1 MKCTILAAL
10 LTIAIGACS
19 CSRNQHQVNDRD
31 AQRSTVIAE
40 PSVPSQLDFT
50 ARTLDGTPL
59 AGASLYGK
67 PAVLW
72 FWAPQQPEAGQ
83 QAALLQ
89 AAAARNSDIA
99 FVGIART
106 RPRPVTEFDGQHQMA
121 FTQIVDPDAAI
132 AMRFGITT
140 RPAYVFITA
149 HGQVTTA
156 KKPLS
161 QHDLRTHLERL
172 AND

>member
-1 MKCTILAAL
+1 MLTRRTFAALGVAAGLAACTRPETALVSRAVPPEPQYPL
-10 LTIAIGACS
+10 LPEFYGAIT
-19 CSRNQHQVNDRD
+19 D
-31 AQRSTVIAE
+31 E
-40 PSVPSQLDFT
+40 PYPV
-50 ARTLDGTPL
+50 
-59 AGASLYGK
+59 
-67 PAVLW
+67 PAVPEGSI
-72 FWAPQQPEAGQ
+72 APEYWRQEVENPWPGH
-83 QAALLQ
+83 
-89 AAAARNSDIA
+89 ARGTI
-99 FVGIART
+99 V
-106 RPRPVTEFDGQHQMA
+106 
-121 FTQIVDPDAAI
+121 VDPDAAI